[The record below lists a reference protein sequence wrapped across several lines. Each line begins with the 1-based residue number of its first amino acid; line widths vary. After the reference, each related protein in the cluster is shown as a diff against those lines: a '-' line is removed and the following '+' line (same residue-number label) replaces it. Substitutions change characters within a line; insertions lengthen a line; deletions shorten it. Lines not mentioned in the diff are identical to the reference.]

1 MSSHISQDDF
11 KNTLIGHKIVSV
23 STSNEGPYYSTVG
36 TIVLDDGTVL
46 ELEGNEGGCSCSA
59 GDYELTTLNHVDN
72 IITNVEF
79 VDSPSG
85 DDEDGD
91 GTYKIFV
98 FADNTMINLAT
109 FEGDDGNGYYGS
121 GYSIRIKKP

>member
-1 MSSHISQDDF
+1 MSRIDPRNEF
-11 KNTLIGHKIVSV
+11 KNALIGHKIVSV
-23 STSNEGPYYSTVG
+23 STSDEEYYSTVG

-46 ELEGNEGGCSCSA
+46 ELEGNEGGCCCSA

-109 FEGDDGNGYYGS
+109 FEGDDGSGYYGS
-121 GYSIRIKKP
+121 GYDIRIKKP

>member
-1 MSSHISQDDF
+1 MNEHVDPRNEF
-11 KNTLIGHKIVSV
+11 KNALIGHKIVSV
-23 STSNEGPYYSTVG
+23 STSRGAVG

-46 ELEGNEGGCSCSA
+46 ELEGNEGGCCCSS
-59 GDYELTTLNHVDN
+59 GDYTLTTLNHVDN

-85 DDEDGD
+85 DGEDGD

-121 GYSIRIKKP
+121 GYDIRIKKP